1 MCKIKGWNSG
11 TVLVTFLLY
20 GLGHYD
26 QRQLLEENIKWGL
39 EVSEGK
45 SMAIMIRIVVE
56 VGRSGAGVGTESPYL
71 IHLKQR

>member
-1 MCKIKGWNSG
+1 MCKIKGWNPG

-39 EVSEGK
+39 AVSEGK
-45 SMAIMIRIVVE
+45 SMAI
-56 VGRSGAGVGTESPYL
+56 SD
-71 IHLKQR
+71 

>member
-1 MCKIKGWNSG
+1 MCKIKGWNPG

-39 EVSEGK
+39 AVSEGK
-45 SMAIMIRIVVE
+45 SMAISDQDC
-56 VGRSGAGVGTESPYL
+56 GRGGQVRCWS
-71 IHLKQR
+71 RN

>member
-1 MCKIKGWNSG
+1 MCKIKGWNPG

-39 EVSEGK
+39 QFQKVNHDQDC
-45 SMAIMIRIVVE
+45 
-56 VGRSGAGVGTESPYL
+56 GRGGQVRCWSKDS
-71 IHLKQR
+71 